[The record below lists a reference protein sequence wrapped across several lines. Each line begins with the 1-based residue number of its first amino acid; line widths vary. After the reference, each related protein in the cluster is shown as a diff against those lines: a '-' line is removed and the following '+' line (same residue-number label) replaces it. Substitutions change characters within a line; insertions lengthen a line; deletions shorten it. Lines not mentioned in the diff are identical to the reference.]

1 MRTLHL
7 SPENVPRCIP
17 ERGNCSY
24 APLQL
29 DSYSKNPAATV
40 TPLRIHPLYK
50 APAATSSPLYIH
62 SYYQTPAAR
71 VRRGRPDPDF
81 GPDPVGTGIPNTNS
95 VGIGT
100 ERGPVRD
107 EKSQSRRTLPA
118 ATPTPRQI
126 YLFSDARCNSFSSL
140 PIPLRPHPGRLAT
153 LLQIQFVLRTQLRSC
168 SCPSRVQPLIPTLQC
183 DSSAS
188 IVLRMGCA
196 ALSAHAHFG
205 AHQLHAPRIA
215 GGR

>member
-7 SPENVPRCIP
+7 SSENVPRCIP

-29 DSYSKNPAATV
+29 DSYSKTPAATA
-40 TPLRIHPLYK
+40 TTLRIHPLCK

-62 SYYQTPAAR
+62 SYSQT
-71 VRRGRPDPDF
+71 
-81 GPDPVGTGIPNTNS
+81 
-95 VGIGT
+95 
-100 ERGPVRD
+100 
-107 EKSQSRRTLPA
+107 PA

-126 YLFSDARCNSFSSL
+126 YLFSGARCNSISSL
-140 PIPLRPHPGRLAT
+140 PIPLRLHPGRLVT
-153 LLQIQFVLRTQLRSC
+153 LLQIQSVLRTQLRRVS
-168 SCPSRVQPLIPTLQC
+168 SPSRVQTLITMLKC

-188 IVLRMGCA
+188 LVLRMRCA

-205 AHQLHAPRIA
+205 AQQLHAPRIA